1 MRGFWSRLFNRQCEH
16 PHVLVVTS
24 VGVRRSICEDC
35 GHISF
40 TIREM
45 IQPTTP
51 LAKTRGGDD
60 LPQAEGF

>member
-1 MRGFWSRLFNRQCEH
+1 
-16 PHVLVVTS
+16 
-24 VGVRRSICEDC
+24 VRRSICEDC

-51 LAKTRGGDD
+51 VAKTRGGDD